1 MPKKKEP
8 KPTELLLTFANQIR
22 SVPHDPRLQII
33 IAQGMLELL
42 VNTLV
47 EKFCKGAE
55 MIDAD
60 DRSFPY
66 LVKLVILHEKGLIPD
81 NYFKWMNGL
90 RKIRNAAAH
99 AAVFELEK
107 LTPKYWTPF
116 RGLKATLTNYP
127 LDDPKNFVYLC
138 QEMVSGFWNLH
149 VRFFAP
155 IFEPQ
160 LFEKKDEN
168 KKPPPA

>member
-1 MPKKKEP
+1 MAKIKP
-8 KPTELLLTFANQIR
+8 KPINLIMFFANQMR
-22 SVPHDPRLQII
+22 SVPHDPRFQVI

-47 EKFCKGAE
+47 EYNCKDAE

-66 LVKLVILHEKGLIPD
+66 LVKLVILHEKNLIPD
-81 NYFKWMNGL
+81 NYFKFLNGF
-90 RKIRNAAAH
+90 RKIRNIAAH
-99 AAVFELEK
+99 AAVFDIEK
-107 LTPKYWTPF
+107 LDPKYWKPF
-116 RGLKATLTNYP
+116 HNLKQNVTNRQ
-127 LDDPKNFVYLC
+127 LDDPKNFIHLC
-138 QEMVSGFWNLH
+138 HDLVFGFWNLH

-160 LFEKKDEN
+160 LFEKK
-168 KKPPPA
+168 